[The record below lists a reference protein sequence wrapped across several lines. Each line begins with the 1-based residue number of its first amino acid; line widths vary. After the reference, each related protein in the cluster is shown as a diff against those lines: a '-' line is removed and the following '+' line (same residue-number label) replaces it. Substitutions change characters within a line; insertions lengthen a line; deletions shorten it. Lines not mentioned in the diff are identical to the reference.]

1 MKKISFYILSLLCG
15 FSVLSCDDKETPEE
29 DKVMTEADQKSFI
42 EDVAIDLAGKMPS
55 KDFEEIRDFYYDLSG
70 VVSDTS
76 WIEVADSMMTSYF
89 KCTKFIE
96 EKDGIDTVISGYWRY
111 DDNWNMYWIEDTS
124 VVDVHFSL
132 YEMALTLSNFTGHF
146 TQTDTGW
153 AYVKADDLQL
163 VFKDVKEDDCVL
175 KIAKEGKEAKM
186 SMSYNES
193 QDSERNPKTGK
204 EEWYIEH
211 TDLYLCVPEKVT
223 LSLSKNGQNVIEVT
237 VKYNINNL
245 TEEGYFDLGKS
256 NTTGG
261 IEFALNNGYK
271 LSFENQAT
279 ANDKLSLSSSLSN
292 ASGELVSFTI
302 SGDPSGV
309 PSMVLNEEFSIRE
322 FSNEVQND
330 DANIRNAYLSL
341 SVDGALKMIGKVED
355 LRAFLEI
362 NDSINRNE
370 CNEEKYKAFVE
381 EINKH
386 LDLGIYY
393 GNGKTKQASVQAEA
407 YLKDKD
413 EWRKE
418 EYWNTRM
425 VLVFS
430 DGTRTSFDDFFDKDD
445 FTKAIE
451 AFEALEEEYETF
463 INGGEE

>member
-1 MKKISFYILSLLCG
+1 MKKIPFYILTLLCG

-70 VVSDTS
+70 IVSDTS
-76 WIEVADSMMTSYF
+76 WVEVLDSMMTSYM
-89 KCTKFIE
+89 KCISLIE
-96 EKDGIDTVISGYWRY
+96 EKDEVDTVFDGYY
-111 DDNWNMYWIEDTS
+111 DYDEDWNLVWIVDTNL
-124 VVDVHFSL
+124 VNVHSRF

-153 AYVKADDLQL
+153 AYVKADDLQF
-163 VFKDVKEDDCVL
+163 VFKDVKENDCVL
-175 KIAKEGKEAKM
+175 KISKEGKEAKM
-186 SMSYNES
+186 NMGFNES
-193 QDSERNPKTGK
+193 ENSDFKPSAGMREVN
-204 EEWYIEH
+204 IEH
-211 TDLYLCVPEKVT
+211 SDVYICVPEKVT
-223 LSLSKNGQNVIEVT
+223 LSLGRNGQDVIGVT

-330 DANIRNAYLSL
+330 DANIRNAYMSL
-341 SVDGALKMIGKVED
+341 SVDGSLKMIGKVED

-370 CNEEKYKAFVE
+370 RNEEKYKAFIE
-381 EINKH
+381 EINQH

-413 EWRKE
+413 EWTKE
-418 EYWNTRM
+418 ERWDIRM

-445 FTKAIE
+445 FTKTIE

>member
-70 VVSDTS
+70 IVSDTS

-256 NTTGG
+256 NSIGSV
-261 IEFALNNGYK
+261 EFSLNNGYK
-271 LSFENQAT
+271 LSYEGKAT
-279 ANDKLSLSSSLSN
+279 ANDKLSLSYSLSN
-292 ASGELVSFTI
+292 ASGELISFVI
-302 SGDPSGV
+302 SGDPSAV
-309 PSMVLNEEFSIRE
+309 PSIVFNEDLSIRD
-322 FSNEVQND
+322 FANEVQHD
-330 DANIRNAYLSL
+330 DANISNGYMCLSF
-341 SVDGALKMIGKVED
+341 DNRAKMIGKIAD
-355 LRAFLEI
+355 LRALLVIE
-362 NDSINRNE
+362 DSINKNWN
-370 CNEEKYKAFVE
+370 NEEKYKAFIE
-381 EINKH
+381 EENKH
-386 LDLGIYY
+386 IDLGLYY
-393 GNGKTKQASVQAEA
+393 GNSQKKQASIEAEA
-407 YLKDKD
+407 YVR
-413 EWRKE
+413 EVYFGE
-418 EYWNTRM
+418 EFWGTRM
-425 VLVFS
+425 VLVFTDS
-430 DGTRTSFDDFFDKDD
+430 TRTSFDEFFSKKD

-451 AFEALEEEYETF
+451 AFEALEEDYETF
-463 INGGEE
+463 IKGDKKK